1 MCVKWLRMALKSLWK
16 ESVDFN
22 PKGGCAK
29 TQKNDQ
35 QALTIIHQCL
45 DDVTFEMVVNT
56 TTAKQAWKFL
66 QVSNQEA
73 SNVRNVRLQKLHG
86 DFEKLYILE
95 SKNISDYFTRV
106 LVIYNY
112 MKRYWEKMEE
122 TRVVEKILR
131 SLQKTVPL
139 CCSCDRGIAILEFSY
154 RRTCA
159 LSQWSSFWVRV
170 VKNGLWFFFLFFFG
184 ESPPSTTATRN
195 TNMFFSRDSR

>member
-1 MCVKWLRMALKSLWK
+1 
-16 ESVDFN
+16 
-22 PKGGCAK
+22 
-29 TQKNDQ
+29 
-35 QALTIIHQCL
+35 
-45 DDVTFEMVVNT
+45 
-56 TTAKQAWKFL
+56 L

-131 SLQKTVPL
+131 SLQKKVPL

-159 LSQWSSFWVRV
+159 LSQ
-170 VKNGLWFFFLFFFG
+170 
-184 ESPPSTTATRN
+184 
-195 TNMFFSRDSR
+195 